1 MPETTRACLRSTR
14 NLVRAATL
22 LALLTPAP
30 CAFARPARTLH
41 PVHFRVA
48 GHELKSKFP
57 ALSDGEQVYVPL
69 ETLAALGAK
78 GRENAAHDA
87 IKITTAGGSKSAE
100 LGVARPKGRAM
111 LLLNDL
117 AELVGGQILQFT
129 PPAPD
134 AKTKAPKPQETIYLL
149 ASVVQA
155 RIENGALHVTTSFP
169 VPYRTRMLAES
180 KPLRGYLDCVGAN
193 CESGVKILPLADD
206 EKRVTKL
213 RAGQYDDETARIVV
227 ELRDGAALKP
237 ADSPAN
243 SATRILAGLEGEPQ
257 QIAQAPTQNPTAP
270 EERNPHPTALEEPEP
285 TPDTAPRTPRPPK
298 TSRGSGAGAAPKRA
312 LLPPVTI
319 QAVTLTADTKTGV
332 RLDIKTSSRIAPYV
346 HYQQNATQLVVEIA
360 NALLK
365 LSNADRAEQQFT
377 HPLISGLHAEQL
389 AQDPPMTRI
398 TLDMNRVVGYSLAP
412 DVHDF
417 RLNLRVPRS
426 ATGALADKLII
437 VDAGHGGSSTGAVGH
452 GGAGDVY
459 EKNVT
464 LAIALRLRTALEG
477 CGARVV
483 MTRDRDVDV
492 ALYDRPHLANDI
504 KADLFVSIHNDSN
517 GRINSASG
525 TSTYY
530 HMSDPSSR
538 ALAVCVQQ
546 AVSSV
551 TGLPSRGALSD
562 GILYST
568 GLAVL
573 RVSVMPAVL
582 CEVAYINN
590 SRDRAKLT
598 DPDFQQRV
606 AIAMCRGIRNYVEG
620 NTPREKPA
628 PPKAKGRETEPT
640 LKKKPV
646 PTEKITA
653 VPSGEETDTE

>member
-1 MPETTRACLRSTR
+1 MF
-14 NLVRAATL
+14 VRAATL
-22 LALLTPAP
+22 LALTTA
-30 CAFARPARTLH
+30 ARTASADRARSLH

-69 ETLAALGAK
+69 EALPAVGAK
-78 GRENAAHDA
+78 GRENANHDA
-87 IKITTAGGSKSAE
+87 IKITTAGGKTSAE
-100 LGVARPKGRAM
+100 LALARPKGHPS
-111 LLLNDL
+111 LLLRDL
-117 AELVGGQILQFT
+117 AELVNGQVLEYT

-134 AKTKAPKPQETIYLL
+134 AKAAAPKPQETIYLL
-149 ASVVQA
+149 ATVTQA
-155 RIENGALHVTTSFP
+155 RVTDGALHVTTSFP
-169 VPYRTRMLAES
+169 VPYHTRMLAES
-180 KPLRGYLDCVGAN
+180 RPLRGYIDCIGAN
-193 CESGVKILPLADD
+193 CENTVKITPLADD

-213 RAGQYDDETARIVV
+213 RAGQYDGETARIVV
-227 ELRDGAALKP
+227 ELRDGATLKS

-257 QIAQAPTQNPTAP
+257 QIAQTPTQSPTAP
-270 EERNPHPTALEEPEP
+270 DQRNPDTNSHVEPDA
-285 TPDTAPRTPRPPK
+285 TPDATPRTPRPAK
-298 TSRGSGAGAAPKRA
+298 TSRGSGTGTAPKRA
-312 LLPPVTI
+312 PLPPVTI
-319 QAVTLTADTKTGV
+319 QAVNLTADDKTGV
-332 RLDIKTSSRIAPYV
+332 RLDIKTSARIAPYV

-360 NALLK
+360 NSLLK
-365 LSNADRAEQQFT
+365 LANADRAEQQFT

-398 TLDMNRVVGYSLAP
+398 TLDMNRVVGYSIDPQA
-412 DVHDF
+412 HDF
-417 RLNLRVPRS
+417 RLDLRLPRS

-452 GGAGDVY
+452 GSAGDVY

-483 MTRDRDVDV
+483 MTRDRDTDV

-504 KADLFVSIHNDSN
+504 KADLFISVHNDSN
-517 GRINSASG
+517 GRPNSASG

-606 AIAMCRGIRNYVEG
+606 AIAMCRGIRNYIEG
-620 NTPREKPA
+620 NTAREKPA

-640 LKKKPV
+640 GKKKHG

-653 VPSGEETDTE
+653 LPSGAATDTE